1 MQNYSSTNWPNFDQ
15 ITERDSYF
23 GLGKT
28 LLEFEGAVATFEEK
42 CAQGVMDF
50 DELFKELE
58 AAKCQMEFVWS
69 TVNLMHLVSDKLDGD
84 RFMLLHERAEM
95 AMMTRNDSQVVYDH
109 MLNMKAAHQEKPFLK
124 PFQEQMVDR
133 YITEHKMQGY
143 GLPGMH
149 TNSM

>member
-1 MQNYSSTNWPNFDQ
+1 MTTLVTNRTLALSRLARPLAHLKFKRAQTRILPIYVTVRQNSEHRVILIPEVPRDTAETNVVLQNYSSTNWPNFDQ

-58 AAKCQMEFVWS
+58 AAKCQM
-69 TVNLMHLVSDKLDGD
+69 
-84 RFMLLHERAEM
+84 
-95 AMMTRNDSQVVYDH
+95 
-109 MLNMKAAHQEKPFLK
+109 
-124 PFQEQMVDR
+124 
-133 YITEHKMQGY
+133 
-143 GLPGMH
+143 
-149 TNSM
+149 NSFGVLSI